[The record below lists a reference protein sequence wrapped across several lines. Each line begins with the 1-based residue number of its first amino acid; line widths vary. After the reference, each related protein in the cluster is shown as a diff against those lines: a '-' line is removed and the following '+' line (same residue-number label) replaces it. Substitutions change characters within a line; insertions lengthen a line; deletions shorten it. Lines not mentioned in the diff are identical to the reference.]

1 MTDNIPEYTEA
12 ELAALNEFAEAMAD
26 LAALGPDQHEEKV
39 QLLVTRVGLSEEK
52 AREIVAN
59 LK

>member
-1 MTDNIPEYTEA
+1 MTDNMPEFTEA
-12 ELAALNEFAEAMAD
+12 EMAAMKEFADTMAE